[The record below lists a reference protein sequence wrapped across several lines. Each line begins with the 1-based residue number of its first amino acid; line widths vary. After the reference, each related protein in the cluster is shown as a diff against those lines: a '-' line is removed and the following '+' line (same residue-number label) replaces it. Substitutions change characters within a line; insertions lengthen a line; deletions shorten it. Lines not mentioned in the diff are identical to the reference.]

1 MKRVISILL
10 LVCFIFSFTLPH
22 GSVKGASYTISI
34 SFTFTPNSNVVVVDG
49 FNRTFSPKPILKGNL
64 LYVPIRYV
72 IEAAG
77 GDVGWNGKTK
87 IVSLKINDTNVSL
100 SPVSSRITI
109 NGSANQANN
118 TPILEKGT
126 TFVAI
131 KDIVS
136 MFSGN
141 STGDYSFSIP
151 KQLIKVFDETGRQ
164 VYVPKKINRIASLY
178 PMTTT
183 LLFPFKIQDKLV
195 GAAKG
200 KVVDYSKVFPRIS
213 EIPDASSYT
222 SPNVETIVS
231 LKPDVII
238 APYTTPLSQLQ
249 SVNLPVLLFNME
261 TTQGLLKSIQFL
273 GTILGKAQEAT
284 DILVYLNSKL
294 NYIKT
299 QTGFLQ
305 NKKSVYFALSSI
317 TKTAGS
323 TLIQNE
329 MIVRASGVSVTAQ
342 LPGGKVDVSLEQ
354 VIKWNPEYIILA
366 PYCSDTVDSVLQNPA
381 LQSVKAV
388 KNKNVYKMPQ
398 FIGSYDLP
406 EPEVILG
413 IMWLSNTLYPDKVHF
428 DLRNEAKTFYKK
440 VFDYTLT
447 DADLERI
454 FGK

>member
-1 MKRVISILL
+1 MKKVISILL
-10 LVCFIFSFTLPH
+10 LVCFIFSFALPH
-22 GSVKGASYTISI
+22 GSVKGASYIISI
-34 SFTFTPNSNVVVVDG
+34 SFAFAPNSNVVIVDG

-72 IEAAG
+72 VEAAG
-77 GDVGWNGKTK
+77 GDVVWNGKTK
-87 IVSLKINDTNVSL
+87 TISLKINNTSVSFAPTSSSLTVNGGL
-100 SPVSSRITI
+100 SQTI
-109 NGSANQANN
+109 SL
-118 TPILEKGT
+118 PILDKGT

-141 STGDYSFSIP
+141 STGDYSFTIP
-151 KQLIKVFDETGRQ
+151 KQMIEVFDGTGRK
-164 VYVPKKINRIASLY
+164 VYVPKQINRIVSLY

-183 LLFPFKIQDKLV
+183 LLFPFKMQDKLV

-200 KVVDYSKVFPRIS
+200 KVVNYSKVFPKIS
-213 EIPDASSYT
+213 EIPDSSSYT
-222 SPNVETIVS
+222 SPNVETIIS
-231 LKPDVII
+231 LKPDIII
-238 APYTTPLSQLQ
+238 APYTTPLSQLE

-273 GTILGKAQEAT
+273 GTILGKTQEAT

-294 NYIKT
+294 NYIKSQT
-299 QTGFLQ
+299 QFLQ

-317 TKTAGS
+317 TRTAGS

-329 MIVRASGVSVTAQ
+329 MISRAGGVSVTAQ

-354 VIKWNPEYIILA
+354 VIKWNPDYIILA
-366 PYCSDTVDSVLQNPA
+366 PYCTDTVSSVLQNPA
-381 LQSVKAV
+381 LQSVTAV
-388 KNKNVYKMPQ
+388 KNKNVYMMPQ

-406 EPEVILG
+406 EPEVVLG

-428 DLRNEAKTFYKK
+428 DLRSEAKEFYQK
-440 VFDYTLT
+440 VFDYKLT
-447 DADLERI
+447 DADLESI